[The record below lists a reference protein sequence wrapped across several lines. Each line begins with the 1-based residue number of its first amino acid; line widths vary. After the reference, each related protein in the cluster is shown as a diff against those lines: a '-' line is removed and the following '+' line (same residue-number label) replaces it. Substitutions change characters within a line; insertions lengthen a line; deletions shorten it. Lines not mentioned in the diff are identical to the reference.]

1 MNKSIL
7 KGSTALLFLSVALY
21 SCKSSQQVA
30 TTKEQAPGINVNYMD
45 KTVNPAD
52 DFNKFVNGTWLDKT
66 EIPADRTRWGSFD
79 ELRKNTDA
87 DVMVILNEAIND
99 KTIDPNSDQAKAI
112 SLYKSVLDTVSRN
125 KAGIDPLKPYLAKI
139 NAVKNT
145 KELVALL
152 AEMEPEMGLGF
163 FGSYIGADAKNSNK
177 NVVYIG
183 NGSLGL
189 PDRDYYVSDA
199 PDNKEKREKYVAH
212 VSRMLQF
219 IGESEV
225 VATTNATKILAL
237 ETKMSTA
244 TFDRVE
250 RRDRRKTY
258 NPMAIADLQKLLPS
272 VEWNAYFQSVGIGKV
287 DSLVVSQPKYLQA
300 VETILKDNQVEDWKA
315 YMRWTALRG
324 SAGLLSTEIE
334 DANFDFYGKTLT
346 GAVKQR
352 PADERALAT
361 VNGRLGEAL
370 GKLYVAKKFPPEAK
384 AKAQAMITNVML
396 AFDNRI
402 NNLPWMTK
410 STKENAIIKL
420 NKFRVKIGYPD
431 KWKDYSAL
439 EMKSPEQ
446 GGTYFENSRLY
457 ARWSHAQNIAKI
469 GKPVDKEEW
478 GMSPQTVNAYFS
490 PTNNEI
496 VFPAAILQPPFYD
509 YKADEAVNY
518 GGIGA
523 VIGHEISHG
532 FDDSGSRYN
541 ADGNL
546 INWWSD
552 EDLKQFT
559 TLGSALADQY
569 SALEPLPGIFVDGKF
584 TLGENIGDL
593 GGVNAAYDGL
603 QIYLK
608 QNGNPGLIDGYTPDQ
623 RFFISWA
630 TIWRSKMRDEAIKNQ
645 VKTDPHSPG
654 MYRAY
659 VPLQNVEAFYK
670 SFNIQPNNGMY
681 LAPDQ
686 RVKIW

>member
-177 NVVYIG
+177 NVVYVG
-183 NGSLGL
+183 TGSLGL

-219 IGESEV
+219 IGESEA

-272 VEWNAYFQSVGIGKV
+272 VEWNSYFQSVGIGKV
-287 DSLVVSQPKYLQA
+287 DSLVVSQPKYLQT

-324 SAGLLSTEIE
+324 SAGLLSTTIE

-546 INWWSD
+546 VNWWSD

-670 SFNIQPNNGMY
+670 AFNILPHNGMY
-681 LAPDQ
+681 LPFEK